1 MLFGRFVPWQSRPGE
16 GFDRRIGHAWLSS
29 GWKSSKK
36 NASCCDYI
44 ISWKINYQ
52 LHKIINKIPQ
62 ENKKRKTEMKPR

>member
-36 NASCCDYI
+36 NASCWRLILVY
-44 ISWKINYQ
+44 
-52 LHKIINKIPQ
+52 
-62 ENKKRKTEMKPR
+62 ER

>member
-36 NASCCDYI
+36 NASCWRLILVYERPAHLLVF
-44 ISWKINYQ
+44 SMHLTNMINY
-52 LHKIINKIPQ
+52 
-62 ENKKRKTEMKPR
+62 ENKNQTG